1 MIKNITRTWRTTME
15 LKENFTKRKYLRA
28 KATEIHYNMHE
39 IET

>member
-1 MIKNITRTWRTTME
+1 ME
-15 LKENFTKRKYLRA
+15 IEENFTKRKYLRT